1 MSSAT
6 HSASVKEKIAQHP
19 CYSAQAHQYAR
30 IHLPVAPACNIQ
42 CNYCNR
48 KFDCSN
54 ESRPGVVSKLLSP
67 AQAASRYAAVKKR
80 MPNLKVA
87 GIAGPG
93 DALANPKST
102 FATLKAINN
111 IDPDVQLCI
120 STNGL
125 ALPEHIDS
133 LVNANVH
140 HLTITMNTL
149 DPTIGQYL
157 YAWVY
162 HDQHRL
168 FGLEAAE
175 ALIEQQ
181 LLGLRLASEAG
192 LLVKINTVL
201 VPGISDT
208 SLHQLAKEIKQRG
221 AFLHNVMPLI
231 SDPAHGTYFG
241 LNHVRGPNEQEVM
254 SAQIAAGNDM
264 NQMTHCKQC
273 RADAVGTLDESGGC
287 PSTTSNAVRIAI
299 ASKDGQVIDTH
310 FGHATHFWIFDV
322 ARDTIR
328 FIEKRD
334 VDQYCVGQSH
344 CDDKSATLDS
354 LIASLH
360 DCHQVHCVRLGMAPW
375 QQLEQANIQPV
386 TDFAYTR
393 TEEALDKIKQ
403 NIVNDQAPLQ
413 EVS

>member
-1 MSSAT
+1 MSTAI
-6 HSASVKEKIAQHP
+6 HSVSVKEKIAQHP
-19 CYSAQAHQYAR
+19 CYSPEAHQYAR

-67 AQAASRYAAVKKR
+67 SQAAQRYSAVKKR

-93 DALANPKST
+93 DALANPQST
-102 FATLKAINN
+102 FATLNAINA
-111 IDPDVQLCI
+111 IDPEVQLCI

-125 ALPEHIDS
+125 ALPEHIDA

-149 DPTIGQYL
+149 DPNIAQYL

-162 HDQHRL
+162 HDQRRL

-181 LLGLRLASEAG
+181 LLGLRLACEAG

-201 VPGISDT
+201 VPGISDNN
-208 SLHQLAKEIKQRG
+208 LDKLAKEIKQRG

-241 LNHVRGPNEQEVM
+241 LNHVRGPNEAEVM
-254 SAQIAAGNDM
+254 NAQLQAGNDM

-273 RADAVGTLDESGGC
+273 RADAVGTLDESAGC
-287 PSTTSNAVRIAI
+287 PNTSSESVRIAI
-299 ASKDGQVIDTH
+299 ASKDGQVVDTH
-310 FGHATHFWIFDV
+310 FGHANHFWIFDV
-322 ARDTIR
+322 AKGTIR

-334 VDQYCVGQSH
+334 VKQYCLGQQD
-344 CDDKSATLDS
+344 CDEQSDS
-354 LIASLH
+354 LETLVASLH
-360 DCHQVHCVRLGMAPW
+360 DCQQVHCVRLGMAPW
-375 QQLEQANIQPV
+375 QRLEQANIQPV
-386 TDFAYTR
+386 TDHAYTR
-393 TEEALDKIKQ
+393 TQDALEAIKQ
-403 NIVNDQAPLQ
+403 TISTLKQPLQ